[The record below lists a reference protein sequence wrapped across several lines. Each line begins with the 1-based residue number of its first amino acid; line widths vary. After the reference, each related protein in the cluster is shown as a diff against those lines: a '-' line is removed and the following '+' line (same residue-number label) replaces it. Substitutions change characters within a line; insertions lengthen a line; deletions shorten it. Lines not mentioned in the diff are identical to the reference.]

1 MDFSSKTNSSAHFYE
16 MQSQEDTQ
24 AATLAALVLAQ
35 QIGRNHFYEMTSCAH
50 CKNQPRFDHDSIYVG
65 STRLTK
71 PLSSLDARNATYVE
85 QSKNCVHLSIQ
96 YDSDPFEYVSM
107 IFRKD
112 KMRVELASKL
122 CLETTAFETI
132 TVPLRTFTYRH
143 YRIPICSH
151 ILNDWEDVLT
161 SFVKEINSREK

>member
-1 MDFSSKTNSSAHFYE
+1 MDAS
-16 MQSQEDTQ
+16 
-24 AATLAALVLAQ
+24 
-35 QIGRNHFYEMTSCAH
+35 NHFYEMASCAH

-65 STRLTK
+65 SMRLTR
-71 PLSSLDARNATYVE
+71 PLSSLDARDATYVE
-85 QSKNCVHLSIQ
+85 ESKNCVHLSIQ
-96 YDSDPFEYVSM
+96 YDSNPSLYALMV

-112 KMRVELASKL
+112 KMRVELGSKL

-151 ILNDWEDVLT
+151 ILNDWEDVLR
-161 SFVKEINSREK
+161 SFVEEINSREK